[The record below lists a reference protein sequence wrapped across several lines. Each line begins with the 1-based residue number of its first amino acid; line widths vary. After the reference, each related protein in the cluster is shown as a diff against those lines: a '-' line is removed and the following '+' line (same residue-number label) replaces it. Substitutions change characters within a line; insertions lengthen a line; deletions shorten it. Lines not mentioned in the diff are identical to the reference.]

1 MEQNASGGG
10 IAVKK
15 IIALAMLLC
24 LLAGAGLGEELDL
37 YATPEPGATRAPS
50 ASDGIPELSQAPLLE
65 TPPMNLNCAAA
76 LLLEPESGQIL
87 FEMNADAARPVASV
101 TKVMT
106 ILLTL
111 EAIEQ
116 GRISPE
122 QRVTISESASGMGGS
137 QVLLDTGEVQTVEIL
152 LKSMIVGSANDASVA
167 LAELMYGSQEL
178 CVDKMNARAAE
189 LGMANT
195 QFVNCTGLPAEGQ
208 HTSARDVARM
218 TMAMLRHELYYRY
231 SNIWLDEVD
240 HGDGR
245 VTQLTNTNKLI
256 RLYDGCDGGKT
267 GSTDEAL
274 YCISATAR
282 RGDMRLIAVVLG
294 APSGSER
301 FEIASEMFDYGF
313 ANYRLYPVAQKGT
326 KIKGTLP
333 VQGGRPDSVSL
344 ILDGDL
350 TLLVTK
356 GSEQDI
362 SLVPELPERVEAPVA
377 VGDLIGYVRVEQNGR
392 TLAKLPVVAASTSEI
407 KGFDGNLKKLLRH
420 WVLV

>member
-1 MEQNASGGG
+1 ML
-10 IAVKK
+10 
-15 IIALAMLLC
+15 ALVLLLC
-24 LLAGAGLGEELDL
+24 MVAGCGHAAELDL
-37 YATPEPGATRAPS
+37 YAAPEPDATRAPS
-50 ASDGIPELSQAPLLE
+50 VSDRLPELSEAPLLE
-65 TPPMNLNCAAA
+65 APPINLNCAAA

-87 FEMNADAARPVASV
+87 FEMNADAPRAVASV

-116 GRISPE
+116 GRISVD
-122 QRVTISESASGMGGS
+122 QSVAISEKASGMGGS
-137 QVLLDTGEVQTVEIL
+137 QVLLDTGEVQTVDVL

-178 CVDKMNARAAE
+178 CVDPKNARAAE
-189 LGMANT
+189 LGMAHT
-195 QFVNCTGLPAEGQ
+195 HFVNCTGLPAAGQ
-208 HTSARDVARM
+208 HTTARDVARM
-218 TMAMLRHELYYRY
+218 TMAMLRHELYFRY
-231 SNIWLDEVD
+231 SGVWLDEVD

-274 YCISATAR
+274 YCIAATAR

-301 FEIASEMFDYGF
+301 FDLAAKMFDYGF
-313 ANYRLYPVAQKGT
+313 ANYRLYPVAQRGT

-333 VQGGRPDSVSL
+333 VDGGRPDGMSL

-356 GSEQDI
+356 GSEQDV
-362 SLVPELPERVEAPVA
+362 SLVPELPERVEAPVEL
-377 VGDLIGYVRVEQNGR
+377 GDLIGYVRVEQGGR
-392 TLAKLPVVAASTSEI
+392 MLAKLPVVAASASEI

-420 WVLV
+420 WVLA

>member
-1 MEQNASGGG
+1 M
-10 IAVKK
+10 KRML
-15 IIALAMLLC
+15 ALVVLMCMVAGC
-24 LLAGAGLGEELDL
+24 GLAAELDL
-37 YATPEPGATRAPS
+37 YATPDPGATNAPS
-50 ASDGIPELSQAPLLE
+50 VSDALPELSEAPLLE
-65 TPPMNLNCAAA
+65 APPMNLNCAAA
-76 LLLEPESGQIL
+76 LLMEPESGQIL
-87 FEMNADAARPVASV
+87 FEMNADSPRAVASV

-116 GRISPE
+116 GRISVD
-122 QRVTISESASGMGGS
+122 QSVVVSEKASGMGGS
-137 QVLLDTGEVQTVEIL
+137 QVLLDTGETQTVDVL

-178 CVDKMNARAAE
+178 CVDQMNARAAE
-189 LGMANT
+189 LGMDHT
-195 QFVNCTGLPAEGQ
+195 HFVNCTGLPAEGQ
-208 HTSARDVARM
+208 HTTARDVARM
-218 TMAMLRHELYYRY
+218 TMAMLRHALYFRY
-231 SNIWLDEVD
+231 SGIWLDEVD

-267 GSTDEAL
+267 GSTDEAG

-301 FEIASEMFDYGF
+301 FDLAAKTFDYGF
-313 ANYRLYPVAQKGT
+313 ANYRLYPVAQRGT

-333 VQGGRPDSVSL
+333 VEGGRPDGVSL
-344 ILDGDL
+344 VLDGNL

-356 GSEQDI
+356 GSEQNI
-362 SLVPELPERVEAPVA
+362 SLAPELPERVEAPVD
-377 VGDLIGYVRVEQNGR
+377 VGDLIGYVRVEQGGR
-392 TLAKLPVVAASTSEI
+392 TLAKLPVVAASASEI
-407 KGFDGNLKKLLRH
+407 KGFGGNLKKLLRH
-420 WVLV
+420 WILA